1 MSYSSAAVAPPTG
14 RVLDFAMRNVHFDVA
29 ECGVS
34 TWHPAGLHVCHFFN
48 ALSVRF
54 PEGEKFF
61 INSVRH
67 YREQIRDPALLADI
81 EAFIGQE
88 AMHGR
93 EHRTFNAALERAGY
107 GADQME
113 MELKAQIKRLKMPPL
128 FQLSV
133 TCAAEHF
140 TAIMSSA
147 VLEHE
152 GILEGVE
159 PEMAAMWRWHALEET
174 EHKAVAYDV
183 FMAMRKG
190 PVSGY
195 FLRCTMMLLT
205 SLSFWFNALRN
216 LVRMVKRDGK
226 LGDLRGWGKLGRFL
240 FVSPALAGRM
250 LMPYLAYFRPGFH
263 PWQGKEPAELERY
276 RKAANDR
283 MASQQAQTQ
292 QHGDAATTG

>member
-1 MSYSSAAVAPPTG
+1 MSFSPAVTAPASG
-14 RVLDFAMRNVHFDVA
+14 RVLDFSMRNVHFDVA
-29 ECGVS
+29 DCDVRA
-34 TWHPAGLHVCHFFN
+34 WHPAGLHVTHFFN

-67 YREQIRDPALLADI
+67 YRDQIGNPALLADI

-93 EHRTFNAALERAGY
+93 EHRTFNAALQRAGY
-107 GADQME
+107 ESERME
-113 MELKAQIKRLKMPPL
+113 MELKAQIKRLRMPPL

-147 VLEHE
+147 LLEDDA
-152 GILEGVE
+152 IMEGVT

-195 FLRCTMMLLT
+195 FLRCGMMLVT
-205 SLSFWFNALRN
+205 SISFWANALRN
-216 LVRMVKRDGK
+216 LISMVGK
-226 LGDLRGWGKLGRFL
+226 DKALKEMGGWRNLGRFL
-240 FVSPALAGRM
+240 FVTPNLAGRM
-250 LMPYLAYFRPGFH
+250 FLPYLAYFKPGFH
-263 PWQGKEPAELERY
+263 PWQGKEPERLEMF

-283 MASQQAQTQ
+283 LAAQQAE
-292 QHGDAATTG
+292 HRPAV

>member
-1 MSYSSAAVAPPTG
+1 MSFSSAGIAPASG

-29 ECGVS
+29 DCDVRG
-34 TWHPAGLHVCHFFN
+34 WHPAGLHVCHFFN

-67 YREQIRDPALLADI
+67 YRDQIHDPALLADI

-93 EHRTFNAALERAGY
+93 EHRGFNAALERAGY

-113 MELKAQIKRLKMPPL
+113 QELKTQIKRLKMPPL

-147 VLEHE
+147 VLADDR
-152 GILEGVE
+152 ILQGVE

-195 FLRCTMMLLT
+195 CLRCTMMLLT

-216 LVRMVKRDGK
+216 LVRMVRQDGA
-226 LGDLRGWGKLGRFL
+226 LGDMRGWRKLGRFL
-240 FVSPALAGRM
+240 FVSPGLMGKM
-250 LMPYLAYFRPGFH
+250 LLPYLAYFKPGFH
-263 PWQGKEPAELERY
+263 PWQAREPAGVERV
-276 RKAANDR
+276 RQAANDR
-283 MASQQAQTQ
+283 LAAQQGQ
-292 QHGDAATTG
+292 